1 MMTAL
6 VTALVIVFAWGCI
19 TTVAAWAELQR
30 RRIAERNH
38 LRAVERAELLRV
50 EARRWEL
57 EAQRLAEL
65 HAAPHVT
72 SYGVVRKKVRHV

>member
-1 MMTAL
+1 MIAAL
-6 VTALVIVFAWGCI
+6 MVAVAVALAAMVTAWL
-19 TTVAAWAELQR
+19 ER
-30 RRIAERNH
+30 RERQAAERNH
-38 LRAVERAELLRV
+38 VRAVERAELLRV

-65 HAAPHVT
+65 RAAPHVT

>member
-1 MMTAL
+1 MIAAL
-6 VTALVIVFAWGCI
+6 MVAVAVALAAMVTAWLERQERQW
-19 TTVAAWAELQR
+19 
-30 RRIAERNH
+30 AERNH
-38 LRAVERAELLRV
+38 VRAVERAELLRV

-72 SYGVVRKKVRHV
+72 SYGEVLDNER